1 MIQSHE
7 ITRMLQDW
15 QTGDHEALDRLLP
28 IVYDELHRQASRY
41 LRKENPDHTLQTT
54 GLINET
60 YIKLVDQPHLHP
72 KNRLH
77 FFAISAN
84 LMRQI
89 LVDHVR
95 AKRRKKRGGDNVM
108 MPLKEELIAA
118 DNDNGIDLLALEEA
132 LERLQEMDERQA
144 RVVELRYFAGL
155 TLEETAEA
163 LRISRTT
170 VAEDW
175 RIAKAWLHRELT
187 R

>member
-1 MIQSHE
+1 
-7 ITRMLQDW
+7 MLQDW
-15 QTGDHEALDRLLP
+15 QTGDHNALDRLLP
-28 IVYDELHRQASRY
+28 IVYDELHRQATRY
-41 LRKENPDHTLQTT
+41 LRKERPEHTLQTT
-54 GLINET
+54 GLIHET

-89 LVDHVR
+89 LVDHAR
-95 AKRRKKRGGDNVM
+95 AKQRKKRGGDKVKL
-108 MPLKEELIAA
+108 PLKEELIAL
-118 DNDNGIDLLALEEA
+118 DNGENTDLLALDEA
-132 LERLQEMDERQA
+132 LGRLERLDERQA
-144 RVVELRYFAGL
+144 RVVELRHFGGL
-155 TLEETAEA
+155 TLEETSEA
-163 LRISRTT
+163 LGISRRT

>member
-1 MIQSHE
+1 MSQSHE
-7 ITRMLQDW
+7 ITQMLQKW
-15 QTGDHEALDRLLP
+15 QTGDHDALDRLLP
-28 IVYDELHRQASRY
+28 IVYDELHRQASSY
-41 LRKENPDHTLQTT
+41 LRRERPDHTLQTT
-54 GLINET
+54 GLIHET

-72 KNRLH
+72 ENRLH

-95 AKRRKKRGGDNVM
+95 AKRRKKRGGDRVQL
-108 MPLKEELIAA
+108 PLKEELIAA
-118 DNDNGIDLLALEEA
+118 GNEDTVDLLALEEA
-132 LERLQEMDERQA
+132 LRRLQEMDERQA

-175 RIAKAWLHRELT
+175 RMAKAWLHRELT